1 LPSPTAAQLRQA
13 TGIGE
18 SLYLHIVDDEGYL
31 SEDQARELK
40 SCLDIVRAHSAGMRI
55 DYNWT
60 TDLQAYYSSQSPSP
74 ASRCDMAFSRLE
86 VFPDGRLA
94 LCIGGFTHREPA

>member
-1 LPSPTAAQLRQA
+1 
-13 TGIGE
+13 
-18 SLYLHIVDDEGYL
+18 
-31 SEDQARELK
+31 
-40 SCLDIVRAHSAGMRI
+40 MRI

-74 ASRCDMAFSRLE
+74 ASRCHMAFSRLE

-94 LCIGGFTHREPA
+94 LCIGGFTIGSIPESTIRAAWYGERARYFGDIYRRESILPMCFLCCGIQRSITFGKREKLQPA